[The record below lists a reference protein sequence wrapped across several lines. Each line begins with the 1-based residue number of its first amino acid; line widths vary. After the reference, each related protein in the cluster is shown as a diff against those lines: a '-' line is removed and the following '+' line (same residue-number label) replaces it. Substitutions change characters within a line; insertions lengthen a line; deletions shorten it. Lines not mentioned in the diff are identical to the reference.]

1 MPRPKRAKGRV
12 ILGLTGSF
20 GSGKSTVAAML
31 KALGAEVIDA
41 DMLAHRCLR
50 PGTPSYRRIVKIF
63 GTRILN
69 PNQTVNRKKLA
80 AIVFSSQGLLSKL
93 NSIIHPGVISSIK
106 EKIRRAKAKILV
118 LDVPLLIE
126 AGLTPL
132 IDKLIVVDLNQGA
145 QVQRLRKK
153 FKLKKSEILK
163 RIAFQAPMRE
173 KIRLADFIIDN
184 NGTIAQTKRQVKN
197 IWEEIKW
204 RN

>member
-1 MPRPKRAKGRV
+1 MPRPKRAKGRI

-20 GSGKSTVAAML
+20 GSGKSSVAAML
-31 KALGAEVIDA
+31 KSLGAEVIDA

-50 PGTPSYRRIVKIF
+50 PSTPSYRRIVKIF

-69 PNQTVNRKKLA
+69 PDKTVNRKKLA
-80 AIVFSSQGLLSKL
+80 AVVFNDRGLLSKL

-106 EKIRRAKAKILV
+106 GRIRRAKAKIV
-118 LDVPLLIE
+118 ALDAPLLIE
-126 AGLTPL
+126 AGLTSL
-132 IDKLIVVDLNQGA
+132 ADKIIVVSLNQGV
-145 QVQRLRKK
+145 QVRRLRKK
-153 FKLKKSEILK
+153 FNLRKSEILK
-163 RIAFQAPMRE
+163 RIAFQAPMRK

-204 RN
+204 KN